1 MQVGRTLQVCL
12 ARPYVVCDRGRS
24 HRSRLLRTSGIRAHL
39 VGRKKGSH
47 SVAYRITGHSNLSA
61 PTIPLVAD
69 EIRAELAQHDPAT
82 LVGVSCLARGADQV
96 FARVVLE

>member
-1 MQVGRTLQVCL
+1 MLGEAV
-12 ARPYVVCDRGRS
+12 RGV
-24 HRSRLLRTSGIRAHL
+24 RSRPIASFTASPHIRDQGAP
-39 VGRKKGSH
+39 GWSEERSH